1 VTDRRAAAVAALVAL
16 LAAHAVLA
24 ASVLVPAPPSSTTVV
39 ALPVQPAA
47 APAGPQAPA
56 PDVGEL
62 RLEIPGIGL
71 DVPLGRTGT
80 DVGGVLVPPE
90 DPGEAAWFTGSA
102 RPGDPGPA
110 VVVGHVGSRA
120 GPGVFRRLVDLGPQ
134 DVVLV
139 RRGGTTARFRVT
151 DVRTTPKDAFPT
163 AAVYGPVPGPEL
175 RLITCGGGFDATT
188 RHYLDNVVVSAV
200 LVP

>member
-1 VTDRRAAAVAALVAL
+1 MTGRRAAAVGALVAL
-16 LAAHAVLA
+16 LAAYGVLA
-24 ASVLVPAPPSSTTVV
+24 ASALVPAPASPTTVV
-39 ALPVQPAA
+39 ALPVRPAA
-47 APAGPQAPA
+47 APARPPAPA

-71 DVPLGRTGT
+71 DVVLGRAGT
-80 DVGGVLVPPE
+80 DAAGVLVPPE

-120 GPGVFRRLVDLGPQ
+120 GPGVFRRLVDLAPQ
-134 DVVLV
+134 DAIVVT
-139 RRGGTTARFRVT
+139 RGGRTERFRVT
-151 DVRTTPKDAFPT
+151 EVRTTPKDAFPT

>member
-1 VTDRRAAAVAALVAL
+1 MTRRRTAAVVALVAL
-16 LAAHAVLA
+16 LAVHAVLA
-24 ASVLVPAPPSSTTVV
+24 ASVLVLAPWSSTTVL
-39 ALPVQPAA
+39 ALPVRPAA
-47 APAGPQAPA
+47 VPALPQAPG
-56 PDVGEL
+56 PDAGEL

-71 DVPLGRTGT
+71 DVLLGRAGT
-80 DVGGVLVPPE
+80 DARGVLVPPE
-90 DPGEAAWFTGSA
+90 DPGEAAWFPGSA

-120 GPGVFRRLVDLGPQ
+120 GPGVFGRLADLAPQ
-134 DVVLV
+134 DVIVV
-139 RRGGTTARFRVT
+139 RRGDTTARFRVR
-151 DVRTTPKDAFPT
+151 DVRTAPKDAFPT

-175 RLITCGGGFDATT
+175 RLITCGGGFDVTT